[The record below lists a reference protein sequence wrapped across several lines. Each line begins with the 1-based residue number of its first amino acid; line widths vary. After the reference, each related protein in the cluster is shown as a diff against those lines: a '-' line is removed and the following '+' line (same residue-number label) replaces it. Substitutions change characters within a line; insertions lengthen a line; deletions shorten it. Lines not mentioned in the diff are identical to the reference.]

1 MRLARRDTPIDCEV
15 SRSILFACTVLVPTK
30 IKKKRIN
37 EDETSLTL
45 SYTKL

>member
-1 MRLARRDTPIDCEV
+1 MVLFGATSCETG
-15 SRSILFACTVLVPTK
+15 STFLFVCTVLVPTK

-45 SYTKL
+45 SYIKL